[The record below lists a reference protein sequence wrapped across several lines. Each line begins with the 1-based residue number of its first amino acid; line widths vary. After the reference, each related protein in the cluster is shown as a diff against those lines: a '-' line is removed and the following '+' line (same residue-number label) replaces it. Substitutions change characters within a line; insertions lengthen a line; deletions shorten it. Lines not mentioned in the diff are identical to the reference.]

1 MSRLTD
7 DAAAR
12 PLLEIILGFAGA
24 LLVIPLI
31 FRVLGGMMRTGLFRR
46 LLTEAVLVGGATLL
60 TRDDVVQKLFG
71 SGGGNGSGN
80 EVSQAKR
87 AAAKR

>member
-1 MSRLTD
+1 MSRLTQ

-12 PLLEIILGFAGA
+12 PLLEVILGFVGA

-31 FRVLGGMMRTGLFRR
+31 LRVLGGLMRTGLFRR

-60 TRDDVVQKLFG
+60 TRDEVVDRIFG
-71 SGGGNGSGN
+71 RRPAQMPPRDAG
-80 EVSQAKR
+80 R
-87 AAAKR
+87 

>member
-1 MSRLTD
+1 MSRLTE

-12 PLLEIILGFAGA
+12 PLLEVILGFVGA

-31 FRVLGGMMRTGLFRR
+31 LRVLGGLMRTGLFRR

-60 TRDDVVQKLFG
+60 TREDVLERLLGRRPAQVPPARDAG
-71 SGGGNGSGN
+71 
-80 EVSQAKR
+80 R
-87 AAAKR
+87 

>member
-12 PLLEIILGFAGA
+12 PLLEIVLGFVGA

-31 FRVLGGMMRTGLFRR
+31 FRVLGGLMRTGLFRR
-46 LLTEAVLVGGATLL
+46 LLTEALMVGGATLL
-60 TRDDVVQKLFG
+60 TRDDVVDKIFG
-71 SGGGNGSGN
+71 RAGENRSP
-80 EVSQAKR
+80 VTRR

>member
-1 MSRLTD
+1 MPRLTD

-12 PLLEIILGFAGA
+12 PLLEIVLGFVGA

-31 FRVLGGMMRTGLFRR
+31 FRVLGGLMRTGLFRR

-60 TRDDVVQKLFG
+60 TREEVVDRVFG
-71 SGGGNGSGN
+71 DRNSKSMPAPRKA
-80 EVSQAKR
+80 VAKR
-87 AAAKR
+87 